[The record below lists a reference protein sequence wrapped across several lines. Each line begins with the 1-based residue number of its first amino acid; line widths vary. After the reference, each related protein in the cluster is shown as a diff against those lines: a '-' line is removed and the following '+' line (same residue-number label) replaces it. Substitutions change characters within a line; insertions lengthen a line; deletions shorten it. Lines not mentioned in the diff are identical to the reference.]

1 MPQFLLSID
10 LDVTR
15 DGPDADAVTAK
26 VVGDVV
32 AHEVAKALRLVE
44 VRRSTPVVIAS
55 ALRGAPSKAPPAA
68 VLRVREVAVL
78 RAVEGSLP
86 PSDPAAEDAAPPAD
100 EPAAAPLE
108 AVPTLRLVP

>member
-15 DGPDADAVTAK
+15 DGPDADAVTPQ

-78 RAVEGSLP
+78 RAVEGGLP
-86 PSDPAAEDAAPPAD
+86 PSEPAVEAPPPPAD
-100 EPAAAPLE
+100 GPVEAPLE